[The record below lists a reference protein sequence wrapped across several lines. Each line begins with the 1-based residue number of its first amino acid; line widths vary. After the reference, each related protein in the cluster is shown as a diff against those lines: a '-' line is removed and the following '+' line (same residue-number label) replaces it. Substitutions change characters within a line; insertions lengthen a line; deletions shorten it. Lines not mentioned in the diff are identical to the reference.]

1 MLKDFKK
8 LAKKRPLTA
17 GVVGVSAVYSVY
29 TLYRATQAGKDQFWA
44 WDTVDGIGASTS
56 TTSSTSSSHAM
67 MSRGTSGDLM
77 KHPSALFGYKD
88 LSGHCTGMGAHCTAR
103 GNPHCHCGGGVGAGH
118 KGRMKTMYGHKESLG
133 YGEDAHTSPSQ
144 LFGVPNKI
152 KRRVMMNEMNEG
164 FNGYNNPHES
174 DIYSHAQPQQM
185 SAEEA
190 EIIAGAGGWL

>member
-29 TLYRATQAGKDQFWA
+29 TLYRATQAGKDQFWI
-44 WDTVDGIGASTS
+44 WDRGVDGIGASTS

-77 KHPSALFGYKD
+77 KHPTALYGI
-88 LSGHCTGMGAHCTAR
+88 SGHCTGVAGACK
-103 GNPHCHCGGGVGAGH
+103 NPHCHCGGGVGA
-118 KGRMKTMYGHKESLG
+118 TPSN
-133 YGEDAHTSPSQ
+133 YGEDTYETPSQ

-152 KRRVMMNEMNEG
+152 KRRVMVNEMNEG

-190 EIIAGAGGWL
+190 EMIAGAGGWL

>member
-17 GVVGVSAVYSVY
+17 GIVGASAVYSVY
-29 TLYRATQAGKDQFWA
+29 TLYRATQADKDQFWM
-44 WDTVDGIGASTS
+44 WDRIDGIGASTS

-67 MSRGTSGDLM
+67 MGREVSGDLM
-77 KHPSALFGYKD
+77 KHPTALYGI
-88 LSGHCTGMGAHCTAR
+88 SGHCTGVAGHACS
-103 GNPHCHCGGGVGAGH
+103 NPHCNVHGAMNGLGSMSTSTSTSSVHAH
-118 KGRMKTMYGHKESLG
+118 KRTSN
-133 YGEDAHTSPSQ
+133 YGEDTYEAPSQ

-152 KRRVMMNEMNEG
+152 KRRVMMNDMNEG
-164 FNGYNNPHES
+164 NDGYNTPSES

-190 EIIAGAGGWL
+190 EMIAGAGGWL